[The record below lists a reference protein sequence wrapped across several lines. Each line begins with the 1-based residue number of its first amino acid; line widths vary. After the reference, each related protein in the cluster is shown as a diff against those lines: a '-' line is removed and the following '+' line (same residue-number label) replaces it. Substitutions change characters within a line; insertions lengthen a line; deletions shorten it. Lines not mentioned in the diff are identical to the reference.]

1 MTKLNIKLSFICILF
16 ATFIYPQVGI
26 GTATPTPSAA
36 LELAS
41 TNKGLILPHAAL
53 TSKTDITTISNP
65 AAGLVI
71 YNTNNS
77 SASVAD
83 AIKVYEDLPYVFN
96 GTQWQEMMDD
106 VKINTFLTLP
116 EVFAK
121 GRKTTTDTSCINLN
135 GGSFALNSRDANI
148 AADGTIVASKSG
160 FYKFTI
166 STGITAQALQY
177 IPVLAYLGGTNSN
190 DIRFSF
196 AFRGEPAGYANR
208 NISYSSV
215 VFLNA
220 GETSGYFQWILGGTF
235 TCDTSNK
242 INQQEVIWQY
252 LGNL

>member
-1 MTKLNIKLSFICILF
+1 MTKLNKQLSFIFLLTASF
-16 ATFIYPQVGI
+16 MSSQVGI
-26 GTATPTPSAA
+26 GIANPHPSAA
-36 LELAS
+36 LELAGS
-41 TNKGLILPHAAL
+41 NKGLILPHAAL
-53 TSKTDITTISNP
+53 VSKSDITTIPDP

-77 SASVAD
+77 DVSIPD
-83 AIKVYEDLPYVFN
+83 NIKVYADIPYVFN
-96 GTQWQEMMDD
+96 GTQWQDMMDD
-106 VKINTFLTLP
+106 VKINTFITLP

-121 GRKTTTDTSCINLN
+121 GRKTTTGTSCSNLN
-135 GGSFALNSRDANI
+135 GASFALNSKDANI
-148 AADGTIVASKSG
+148 GDDGSIVADKTG

-177 IPVLAYLGGTNSN
+177 NPVLAYLGGTDSN

-196 AFRGEPAGYANR
+196 AFRGEPASYANR
-208 NISYSSV
+208 NVSYSSV

-220 GETSGYFQWILGGTF
+220 GDTSGYFQWILGNNY
-235 TCDTSNK
+235 TCDSGTK

>member
-1 MTKLNIKLSFICILF
+1 MTKLNKQLSFIFLLAASF
-16 ATFIYPQVGI
+16 MSSQVGI
-26 GTATPTPSAA
+26 GIANPHPSAA
-36 LELAS
+36 LELAGS
-41 TNKGLILPHAAL
+41 NKGLILPHAAL
-53 TSKTDITTISNP
+53 VSKTDITTIPDP

-77 SASVAD
+77 EVSIPD
-83 AIKVYEDLPYVFN
+83 NIKVYADIPYVFN
-96 GTQWQEMMDD
+96 GIQWQDMMDD
-106 VKINTFLTLP
+106 VKINTFITLP

-121 GRKTTTDTSCINLN
+121 GRKTTTGTSCINLN
-135 GGSFALNSRDANI
+135 GASFALNSKDANI
-148 AADGTIVASKSG
+148 GDDGSIVADKTG

-177 IPVLAYLGGTNSN
+177 NPVLAYLGGTDSN

-196 AFRGEPAGYANR
+196 AFRGEPASYANR
-208 NISYSSV
+208 NVSYSSV

-220 GETSGYFQWILGGTF
+220 GDTSGYFQWILGNNY
-235 TCDTSNK
+235 TCDPGTK

>member
-1 MTKLNIKLSFICILF
+1 MTKLNKHFSFIGLLF
-16 ATFIYPQVGI
+16 ASILYSQIGI
-26 GTATPTPSAA
+26 GTINPHPSAA

-41 TNKGLILPHAAL
+41 ANKGLILPQAAL
-53 TSKTDITTISNP
+53 ISKTDILTIPNP
-65 AAGLVI
+65 ATGLVI

-77 SASVAD
+77 AASVVD
-83 AIKVYEDLPYVFN
+83 NIKVYADIPYVFN
-96 GTQWQEMMDD
+96 GTQWQDMMDD

-121 GRKTTTDTSCINLN
+121 GRKTTTGTSCMNLN
-135 GGSFALNSRDANI
+135 GASFALNSKDANI
-148 AADGTIVASKSG
+148 AADGTIVANKSG

-177 IPVLAYLGGTNSN
+177 NPVLAYLGGTNSN

-196 AFRGEPAGYANR
+196 AFRGEPTGYANR
-208 NISYSSV
+208 NVSYSSV

-220 GETSGYFQWILGGTF
+220 GDTSGYFQWILGNTS
-235 TCDTSNK
+235 TCNVSNT